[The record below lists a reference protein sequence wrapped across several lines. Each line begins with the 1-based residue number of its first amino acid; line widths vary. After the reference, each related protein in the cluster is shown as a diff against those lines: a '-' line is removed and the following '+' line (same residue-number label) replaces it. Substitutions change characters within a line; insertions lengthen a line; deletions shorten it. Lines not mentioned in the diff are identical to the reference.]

1 MIKNKNILVVGGGN
15 AGRPVA
21 NLLNFLGNNVVVN
34 DINTIEK
41 FPKESQKQINIL
53 KERNIKFELGS
64 HEIIDLNSFDH
75 VFISPNIPEQNEF
88 IRKIRACIDDGKLAI
103 INFKDFGSILNSL
116 INIPIIGITGSDGKT
131 TITNMINFILEEK
144 FNTLLFSSIEKM
156 LVIEG
161 LVELIVNSDSEN
173 FVNNSQILDY
183 EDDECVDEDD
193 KDVNEAKKSK
203 NRVNEKNRINN
214 ELGIFELPHGTIRLV
229 EGLKLS
235 AAIITNLNPDHMNEF
250 TSYKEYIN
258 RHIVIDKLINK
269 NGILMVNG
277 DDPILSSRLNSFS
290 SKILVYGLK
299 LPQKIEFEDEVFYNE
314 DVEYHIFGKDIKLNG
329 LNGSK
334 FTVKSN
340 GFDTL
345 ICKNCNKINCSCDNF
360 EPKTVEPFEREISTP
375 LPGIVNVENII
386 STLTS
391 ALVFGLDLDYAI
403 PRIETFKGL
412 IGRFERIDKV
422 DGIDVFID
430 AGHNPESFERVFKD
444 LNMDGNLIISLENPD
459 TSTIRDKRKIGE
471 IISKNCD
478 KLVISAKN
486 EVTGDVEYD
495 NAIEIL
501 KGAGKID
508 SYVTDSI
515 QSSLFKALEI
525 ANSGDTI
532 FHMGPGSIVTN
543 CEFISTAVV
552 EAINF
557 YKSLQGKIVVIGGC
571 GTVGSLIARILKSY
585 NYDVT
590 VSDLDEKCKLK
601 EVFNEEDI
609 NLSLGELDKELLG
622 KASSFF
628 IAPSLKNN
636 VKIVNS
642 LKKMSDAPIY
652 SVEEILKFFKAHKPV
667 IGVTGTNGK
676 TSTVNFLK
684 SILKESGLEV
694 PEHKMNIQGNNEF
707 IPALQARLN
716 GDLAVIEVGT
726 FGNKGEIKTQSEN
739 SQITTGIITNIS
751 KDHIHKDFKDYI
763 SCKKEIIE
771 VTRNLILNGDDPIL
785 SNFIDLEEDNKFR
798 GNGKLLFF
806 GVDGKSIDE
815 NFKDFFRSAVN
826 KRKKCPKCSEKL
838 FYSDDTDYSCLCG
851 FKKPKLD
858 VIASDIKIAKN
869 DNDENIITYT
879 LNIGENKGKIFL
891 KNSSIVNVYNS
902 LAAATGALLEE
913 TDFENIVKG
922 INSFEG
928 VPGRFEILHKNPLII
943 LDYAHNPAG
952 VKSIIQGV
960 LAIKEDLNSKTDESE
975 TNNYSKLIIV
985 NTISSESGDEGDKEI
1000 AQLLSDGDIIIPA
1013 SNKAHDFSIYVQSK
1027 VVHLKDKSEFK
1038 KVNTTGATKEQVE
1051 EGIEIA
1057 LNQSNTKDIILII
1070 GEAGVKY
1077 SKNVLSCV
1085 F

>member
-53 KERNIKFELGS
+53 KERNIKFKLGS

-88 IRKIRACIDDGKLAI
+88 IRKIRTCIDDGKLAI

-131 TITNMINFILEEK
+131 TTTNMINFILEEK

-183 EDDECVDEDD
+183 EDDEYVDEDD

-203 NRVNEKNRINN
+203 NRINEKNRVNN

-329 LNGSK
+329 LNGSN

-360 EPKTVEPFEREISTP
+360 EPKTVEPFEREISTL

-403 PRIETFKGL
+403 PRIEKFKGL

-444 LNMDGNLIISLENPD
+444 LNMDRNLIISLENPD

-471 IISKNCD
+471 IISKNCN

-543 CEFISTAVV
+543 CEFINKAVI

-571 GTVGSLIARILKSY
+571 GTVGSLIARILKSH

-609 NLSLGELDKELLG
+609 NLSLGELDMELLG

-636 VKIVNS
+636 VEIVNS
-642 LKKMSDAPIY
+642 LKISDAPIY
-652 SVEEILKFFKAHKPV
+652 GVEEILKFFKTHKPV

-684 SILKESGLEV
+684 NILKESGLEV

-726 FGNKGEIKTQSEN
+726 LGNKGEIKTQSEN

-751 KDHIHKDFKDYI
+751 KDHIHRDFKEYI
-763 SCKKEIIE
+763 NCKKEIIE
-771 VTRNLILNGDDPIL
+771 VTKNLIFNGDDPIL
-785 SNFIDLEEDNKFR
+785 SSFIDLEDDSGVGDNGR
-798 GNGKLLFF
+798 LLFF
-806 GVDGKSIDE
+806 GVDEQSIDD
-815 NFKDFFRSAVN
+815 NFKDFFIN
-826 KRKKCPKCSEKL
+826 MTYKE
-838 FYSDDTDYSCLCG
+838 YSCSCG

-858 VIASDIKIAKN
+858 VIASDIKIVKN

-902 LAAATGALLEE
+902 LAAATGALLEGI
-913 TDFENIVKG
+913 DFETIVKG

-952 VKSIIQGV
+952 VKSILQGV
-960 LAIKEDLNSKTDESE
+960 LAIKEDLNSKTDKYE

-1000 AQLLSDGDIIIPA
+1000 AQLLSEGDIIIPA
-1013 SNKAHDFSIYVQSK
+1013 SNKAQDFSIYVQSK
-1027 VVHLKDKSEFK
+1027 VIPLKDKSEFK
-1038 KVNTTGATKEQVE
+1038 KVNTTGATEEQVE
-1051 EGIEIA
+1051 EGIKTA

-1077 SKNVLSCV
+1077 SKNVLSHI
-1085 F
+1085 